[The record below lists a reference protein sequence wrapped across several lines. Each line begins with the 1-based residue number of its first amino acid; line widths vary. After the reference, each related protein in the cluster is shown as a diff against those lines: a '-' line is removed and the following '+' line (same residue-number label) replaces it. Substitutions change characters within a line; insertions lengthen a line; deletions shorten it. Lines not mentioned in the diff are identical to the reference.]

1 MPTDISELKV
11 KKSDPETSPKL
22 WVKFAGCLVLS
33 ISFIMLWLAI
43 LKGFHLVKTTE
54 FMFCLVAGISLCLGE
69 SLQETYGESIGD
81 FAQKQIRKFRKEE
94 GIDEMHAKLPTEQAH
109 EVNKNS
115 NKLRQ
120 FWLSFT
126 GRIFLTSIVYSTGF
140 FIVTAFKLPFP
151 SEPAFYIVSLLFYT
165 IAMATIGT
173 FGVHAGKSMFS
184 KNRVGG

>member
-11 KKSDPETSPKL
+11 KTSDPETPPKL

-33 ISFIMLWLAI
+33 ISFVIFWLAI
-43 LKGFHLVKTTE
+43 LKGFHLVKTIE

-81 FAQKQIRKFRKEE
+81 FAQKQIRIFRKEE
-94 GIDEMHAKLPTEQAH
+94 GIDEMHARLPTEQAH

-115 NKLRQ
+115 NKLRR
-120 FWLSFT
+120 FWRSFT
-126 GRIFLTSIVYSTGF
+126 GRIFLTLIVYLIGFSIVA
-140 FIVTAFKLPFP
+140 AFKLPFP

-165 IAMATIGT
+165 IAPPTIGT
-173 FGVHAGKSMFS
+173 FGVHVGTGMFL
-184 KNRVGG
+184 KQPG